1 MKLWVVL
8 ILALATAGATKPST
22 SPTSRPASAMRRSE
36 SAAHSAALQSA
47 IAELTREIQAAL
59 RSGKEPPR
67 QQSDYFESK
76 GTSDL
81 PPELVIAALRRPNIG
96 GSDPRVQAY
105 VKWQLLSAL
114 PAELDDKAAADLVQA
129 YRDAPSPGP
138 RLGMEKHSRDELD
151 RLIRNARQDDV
162 DQLTERFDE
171 MVATAAKENELVLS
185 YRAALFAKLP
195 PSYDAIAAGFEDL
208 AQRIDMG
215 IEPAD
220 QAKAVLKAVETWA
233 SGTTSPS
240 AEQLREVAGALNQL
254 EKTEGREFYSKLRW
268 SDSTRKLSYSKSRE
282 SMSGVSSQLKELQ
295 AFLDE
300 KINSP
305 SAPLKLKKEK

>member
-171 MVATAAKENELVLS
+171 MAATAAKENELMLS

-240 AEQLREVAGALNQL
+240 AEQLREVAGALKQL